1 VRTEKKEQGVEW
13 WGLWAHWKWGL
24 KRKFFFWTFQVKNA
38 EFYAFLLQNTILV
51 ARNQDQGDLINPLG
65 G

>member
-1 VRTEKKEQGVEW
+1 MGPLEVGSEKKI
-13 WGLWAHWKWGL
+13 
-24 KRKFFFWTFQVKNA
+24 FFFWTFQVKNA